1 MTTFKKGDRVRIK
14 ATVNKDKYRYLWD
27 KKKDRMLGTEQVV
40 CEMTEASD
48 GFGWMVSIGEYLF
61 FKEDLELIGLQPY
74 DAVKVDAITG
84 KIVYEAAV
92 AAGKRPIWGYE
103 KQAVIFMD
111 EGVIGLNGW
120 STQASADNSGHLLN
134 YLSLGEFIERLLVKT
149 EEPLKYKDWTVEIKP
164 GSVTI
169 GCTTV
174 DNATVKKIIAGMGGT
189 KKHSLQD
196 GDCVEVKDKAL
207 REWVACETTARSGV
221 KPYDPTSTV
230 NFPVFVYRKYHPAF
244 VGNDNTND
252 RNELTIDQWLERCG
266 GEVITTK
273 QGNVQFNKDSITI
286 GEYELPNEL
295 VKKIGEKLID

>member
-174 DNATVKKIIAGMGGT
+174 DNATVKKIIAGMGGVN
-189 KKHSLQD
+189 KHGLQD

-207 REWVACETTARSGV
+207 REWVAQETLVRAGVDKYSPNTTGWKVLIYRS
-221 KPYDPTSTV
+221 
-230 NFPVFVYRKYHPAF
+230 
-244 VGNDNTND
+244 VGNQILGND
-252 RNELTIDQWLERCG
+252 VTRGRNELTIDRWLERCS

-273 QGNVQFNKDSITI
+273 QGDVQFNKDSISI

>member
-1 MTTFKKGDRVRIK
+1 MTTFKRGDRVRIK
-14 ATVNKDKYRYLWD
+14 ATATKEKYNSGDNPGWDGPMGLMVGKDHTVGRVTDMW
-27 KKKDRMLGTEQVV
+27 V
-40 CEMTEASD
+40 C
-48 GFGWMVSIGEYLF
+48 IGYYSFLF
-61 FKEDLELIGLQPY
+61 EDVELATAGLQPY

-84 KIVYEAAV
+84 KIVYDAAV
-92 AAGKRPIWGYE
+92 AVGKKPVWSLGSE
-103 KQAVIFMD
+103 VVIFMD
-111 EGVIGLNGW
+111 WSGLNGW
-120 STQASADNSGHLLN
+120 SSRILADNSGDPLN

-174 DNATVKKIIAGMGGT
+174 DNATVKKIIAGMGG
-189 KKHSLQD
+189 KNRHGLSD
-196 GDCVEVKDKAL
+196 GDCVMLRDKAL
-207 REWVACETTARSGV
+207 QKFVHDETVRRTGKETNFSGNYPALTYRS
-221 KPYDPTSTV
+221 YIIT
-230 NFPVFVYRKYHPAF
+230 
-244 VGNDNTND
+244 GNGNTD
-252 RNELTIDQWLERCG
+252 GLNELTVQEWLERCS

>member
-14 ATVNKDKYRYLWD
+14 ATATKEKYNSGGNPGWDGPMGLMVGKDHTVGRVTDMW
-27 KKKDRMLGTEQVV
+27 V
-40 CEMTEASD
+40 C
-48 GFGWMVSIGEYLF
+48 IGYYSFLF
-61 FKEDLELIGLQPY
+61 EDVELATAGLQPY

-84 KIVYEAAV
+84 KIVYDAAV
-92 AAGKRPIWGYE
+92 AVGKKPVWSLGSE
-103 KQAVIFMD
+103 VVIFMD
-111 EGVIGLNGW
+111 KSGLNGW
-120 STQASADNSGHLLN
+120 SSRILADNSGDPLN

-196 GDCVEVKDKAL
+196 GDCVAIKDKAL

-230 NFPVFVYRKYHPAF
+230 NFPVFVYRKHHPAF

-252 RNELTIDQWLERCG
+252 RNELTIDQWLERCS

>member
-61 FKEDLELIGLQPY
+61 FKEDLEPIGLQPY

-84 KIVYEAAV
+84 KIVYDAAV
-92 AAGKRPIWGYE
+92 AVGKKPVWSLRDE
-103 KQAVIFMD
+103 VVIFMD
-111 EGVIGLNGW
+111 ESGLNGW
-120 STQASADNSGHLLN
+120 SSQISADNSGYSLN

-189 KKHSLQD
+189 KKHSLKDQ
-196 GDCVEVKDKAL
+196 DCVTVIDNVL
-207 REWVACETTARSGV
+207 SEWLLAETMRRTGLGAYSSRTGLHKLLIFSTAHGSIIGSDGV
-221 KPYDPTSTV
+221 GY
-230 NFPVFVYRKYHPAF
+230 
-244 VGNDNTND
+244 
-252 RNELTIDQWLERCG
+252 RNELTIDQWLERCS

-273 QGNVQFNKDSITI
+273 QGNVQFNKDSISI

-295 VKKIGEKLID
+295 VKKIGDKLID

>member
-14 ATVNKDKYRYLWD
+14 ATVDKKKYKYLWD
-27 KKKDRMLGTEQVV
+27 RNKDSRLGKEGVISGEFEV
-40 CEMTEASD
+40 PD
-48 GFGWMVSIGEYLF
+48 GIGHVMEIGAYLW
-61 FKEDLELIGLQPY
+61 FKEDLEPIGLQPY

-84 KIVYEAAV
+84 RIVYDAAV
-92 AAGKRPIWGYE
+92 AAGKAPLWSYKNSAIMFWSDQNRLDGYVAE
-103 KQAVIFMD
+103 TNRQ
-111 EGVIGLNGW
+111 N
-120 STQASADNSGHLLN
+120 LN

-196 GDCVEVKDKAL
+196 GDCVAIKDKAL

-230 NFPVFVYRKYHPAF
+230 NFPVFVYRKHHPAF

-273 QGNVQFNKDSITI
+273 QGNVQFNNDSITI